1 MTNFLLKRSSVAN
14 KRPDTTQIDFG
25 ELALNIAAV
34 APGLFLKNSNGT
46 TISKLGPVQVS
57 TNSPNGNPVG
67 SSGTTA
73 GEFWLQTGSA
83 PKLNANAGAWST
95 LPDLNQTLPFD
106 SLVNATGT
114 RVTPR
119 HAWGINNLYTDP
131 VVGQLPFT
139 FMTSNAT
146 TNPGCNFAG
155 GGGGSAAACNLT
167 TYNLNA
173 VEDYCHCYQLIDQVT
188 RQRTLISALNA
199 GAIFGVGG
207 ATVNVVGSGSWWRVG
222 SLFAP
227 CCYTDNIS
235 RGWIDAVGGGTTG
248 TNFWITC
255 QFGLNGATENNRR
268 FMTFTQTDGAWGN
281 ASVAIDV
288 NRGSGNITYYRG
300 ISGVTSVR
308 TTAALAFNT
317 GDNNK
322 NTFAVYDDGTVLRYS
337 FNGGAWTAFL
347 ESGVSSNSNY
357 TDSRMFLGRRNSGD
371 AIAAN
376 NFGNSNPISAC
387 VYYVGNATG
396 MPTQASL
403 LAAANSL
410 HASV

>member
-1 MTNFLLKRSSVAN
+1 MANFLLKRSSVAN
-14 KRPDTTQIDFG
+14 KRPETTQIDFG
-25 ELALNIAAV
+25 ELALNTATV

-57 TNSPNGNPVG
+57 SNPPNSNPVG
-67 SSGTTA
+67 SSGTTV

-83 PKLNANAGAWST
+83 PKLNVNAGAWST
-95 LPDLNQTLPFD
+95 FPDLNQTLPFD

-139 FMTSNAT
+139 CMTSNGT

-173 VEDYCHCYQLIDQVT
+173 VEDYCHCYQLIDQVG

-227 CCYTDNIS
+227 CCYTDNVS

-268 FMTFTQTDGAWGN
+268 FMTFTSVTNTWANGAC
-281 ASVAIDV
+281 AISV
-288 NRGSGNITYYRG
+288 NRGTGNIVFERNIGGTT
-300 ISGVTSVR
+300 VLR

-317 GDNNK
+317 GNNNK

-347 ESGVSSNSNY
+347 ESGASSNANY
-357 TDSRMFLGRRNSGD
+357 IDTRMYLGRVEGNSASG
-371 AIAAN
+371 
-376 NFGNSNPISAC
+376 NFGNANPISAC
-387 VYYVGNATG
+387 VYYVGNNAGT
-396 MPTQASL
+396 PTQASL
-403 LAAANSL
+403 LAAAVSL